1 MKTYVDQNG
10 ERFQIVDVEVDSDTW
25 VHYRRLSDG
34 SEFSSLLEAFNER
47 FRELIQ

>member
-1 MKTYVDQNG
+1 MKTYVGQDG
-10 ERFQIVDVEVDSDTW
+10 EQFQVIDVEVDGDTW

-34 SEFSSLLEAFNER
+34 KEFSCLLEAFNER

>member
-1 MKTYVDQNG
+1 MKTYIDQNG

-34 SEFSSLLEAFNER
+34 REFSSLLEAFNDR
-47 FRELIQ
+47 FRELVQ